1 MILFKNLSLKNILL
15 SAIAATSALFAI
27 LSLLFSVVNVS
38 AFGATEGTSG
48 FKFLFDGGFDFQ
60 AFAAVLVLLVFIAAI
75 AILAL
80 FVLVAVMAKDL
91 ETYKKG
97 LRLVTVA
104 NAVSALIYM
113 IAGFVALSSDF
124 AFSDDFGTAA
134 FVPFIIAAVLTA
146 GYFVSDKLIK
156 D

>member
-1 MILFKNLSLKNILL
+1 MILFKNLSLKNIVL

-38 AFGATEGTSG
+38 AFGETEGTSG
-48 FKFLFDGGFDFQ
+48 FKYLFDGGFDFQ
-60 AFAAVLVLLVFIAAI
+60 AFAAVLVLIVFVAAI

-80 FVLVAVMAKDL
+80 CVLVAVMSKDL

-113 IAGFVALSSDF
+113 IAGFVALASDYTEIGNW
-124 AFSDDFGTAA
+124 GTAA

-146 GYFVSDKLIK
+146 GYFVSEKFIK